1 MLIKFLTLT
10 INFYLNK
17 KQLYETNQSK
27 LKTMKKVS
35 FLLLT
40 IFLLNGC
47 AESVA
52 LLGSSVGG
60 ASSGKMLQ
68 SSLNSVVSYGVKQHT
83 GKTPFGHLLAYAEEK
98 NPEKKKETCFSF
110 IESTRSEFCTI
121 AKKQMSLVNTA
132 TKEKVLEVNT
142 ATKEKVLE
150 ISEKYPKTRDVVLN
164 KENDL
169 LSSFFQKK
177 ESPRKLAIA
186 FQNKIKNKGDS
197 WPQSN
202 KSRP

>member
-1 MLIKFLTLT
+1 MLIKFLTFT

-68 SSLNSVVSYGVKQHT
+68 SSLNSVISYGVKQHT
-83 GKTPFGHLLAYAEEK
+83 GKTPLGHALAYAEEK
-98 NPEKKKETCFSF
+98 NPEKKRETCFSF

-121 AKKQMSLVNTA
+121 AKKQMSL
-132 TKEKVLEVNT
+132 VNT

-186 FQNKIKNKGDS
+186 FQNKIKNMEDS